1 MMLKIIDWKGV
12 WKFSVTIICGLHFEI
27 TSTISCKKYDEKCY
41 DQWYLA
47 YYIIECVQL
56 LKNTELLK
64 GWRTVIR

>member
-27 TSTISCKKYDEKCY
+27 TSTISCKKYDEKMLWPVIPC
-41 DQWYLA
+41 LL
-47 YYIIECVQL
+47 YYWMCTTI
-56 LKNTELLK
+56 KNTELLK